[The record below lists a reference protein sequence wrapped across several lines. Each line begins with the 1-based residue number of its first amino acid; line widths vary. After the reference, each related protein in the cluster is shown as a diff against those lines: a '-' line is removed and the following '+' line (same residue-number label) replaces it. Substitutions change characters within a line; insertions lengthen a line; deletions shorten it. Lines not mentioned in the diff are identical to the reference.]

1 METSW
6 TAMLFSF
13 FGGLG
18 LFLFGIKSMSEGL
31 QSVAGDKLRVIL
43 EKGTKT
49 PLRGVVSG
57 ALVTGLIQSSS
68 GTTVLTVGLVNA
80 GLLPLRQ
87 AIGVIMGANIGTTVT
102 AYLIGFKLSDY
113 ALPAI
118 ALGVFLIFF
127 FKNKRINYFGQIIF
141 GFGLLFYG
149 MDVMGEGMKPLRNSP
164 FFIEL
169 MSGVENNALL
179 GVLIGTIFTAVVQSS
194 SATIG
199 VLQELAYQGVITYN
213 QAVPIL
219 FGDNIGTT
227 VTALLAGLGA
237 TVAARRAATTHLMF
251 NLMGTIIFL
260 PLFLTGV
267 FTEAVRFLTDYIY
280 VLIPGFEGG
289 SWEALNIRMQIAQT
303 HGVFNIA
310 NTLIQLPFVGGFAY
324 IVSKIIPS
332 DEPETTELTTRV
344 KFLEPRLL
352 GNAPVALGNATK
364 ETLRMGEIASETL
377 ELASEYFFTRKHHKG
392 EKARQ
397 YEDLVDQLEKEITD
411 YVVKASAHRTLTE
424 DLSQRRYLI
433 LQVIGDLER
442 VGDHSEN
449 IVDATTLAIEN
460 RIIFSEK
467 ATEDLKN
474 MINHVKEIF
483 GMSLQALKTGDTV
496 LAKQVLTKDD
506 IIDQMEIDLRRS
518 HVDRLH
524 EGVCN
529 GNAGAMYLDI
539 LSNLERIGDHSVNIA
554 KYILED

>member
-6 TAMLFSF
+6 TTMLFSF

-31 QSVAGDKLRVIL
+31 QSVAGDKLRVII
-43 EKGTKT
+43 EKGTRT
-49 PLRGVVSG
+49 PLRGVLTG
-57 ALVTGLIQSSS
+57 TLVTALIQSSS

-87 AIGVIMGANIGTTVT
+87 AIGVIMGANIGTTIT

-118 ALGVFLIFF
+118 ALGVFLVFF
-127 FKNKRINYFGQIIF
+127 FKNKRVNYLGQVIF

-149 MDVMGEGMKPLRNSP
+149 MDVMGDGMKPLRTSP
-164 FFIEL
+164 FFLDL
-169 MSGVENNALL
+169 MVGVENNVIL
-179 GVLIGTIFTAVVQSS
+179 GVIIGTIFTAVVQSS

-227 VTALLAGLGA
+227 ITALLAGLGA

-251 NLMGTIIFL
+251 NLIGTIIFL
-260 PLFLTGV
+260 PLFLIDIFPTMV
-267 FTEAVRFLTDYIY
+267 SFFTDLIYFL
-280 VLIPGFEGG
+280 LPGLEG
-289 SWEALNIRMQIAQT
+289 SWETLNIRMQIAQT
-303 HGVFNIA
+303 HGVFNIT
-310 NTLIQLPFVGGFAY
+310 NTLIQLPFVSTLAY

-332 DEPETTELTTRV
+332 DEPETMEILTRI
-344 KFLEPRLL
+344 KYLEPRLL

-364 ETLRMGEIASETL
+364 ETLRMGDIARETL
-377 ELASEYFFTRKHHKG
+377 DLASEYFFTRKVDRG
-392 EKARQ
+392 QKARQ
-397 YEDLVDQLEKEITD
+397 FEDIVDQLEREITS
-411 YVVKASAHRTLTE
+411 YVIKASATRALTE
-424 DLSQRRYLI
+424 DLSRRRYLI

-442 VGDHSEN
+442 VGDHSNN
-449 IVDATTLAIEN
+449 IVDATDTAIEN
-460 RIIFSEK
+460 RVTFSQE
-467 ATEDLKN
+467 AIEDLGE
-474 MINHVKEIF
+474 MIKQVKEIF
-483 GMSLQALKTGDTV
+483 DFSLQALKTGDTELAKKV
-496 LAKQVLTKDD
+496 LAQDD
-506 IIDQMEIDLRRS
+506 IIDQMEIDLRKA

-524 EGVCN
+524 EGVCH
-529 GNAGAMYLDI
+529 GNAGAIYLDI

-554 KYILED
+554 TYILED